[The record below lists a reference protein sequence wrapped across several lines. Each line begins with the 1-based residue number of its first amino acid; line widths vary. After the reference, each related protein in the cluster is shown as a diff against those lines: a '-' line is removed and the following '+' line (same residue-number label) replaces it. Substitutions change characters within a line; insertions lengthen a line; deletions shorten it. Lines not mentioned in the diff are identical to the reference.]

1 MIDGWV
7 GFSTLPVVINLV
19 LIDAVFNNRSRANRY
34 RRSGWVAIAV
44 ICATTERMSCK
55 TKRTS
60 G

>member
-1 MIDGWV
+1 MG
-7 GFSTLPVVINLV
+7 GFQHFARVINLV

-34 RRSGWVAIAV
+34 RRSGWVVIAV